1 MKSLLKLTGLL
12 VASLVLVGKVHAS
25 AATGMNVIEGSSHDF
40 TLTYKGVGTAAVSQ
54 CSTCHEMH
62 KPVKM
67 KPLWA
72 RNNSSATLAWKTK
85 SGALPENYTNTG
97 YDVGPLDP
105 TYSTVT
111 AGSQIAKADFVN
123 SRSGLCLSCHDGTQ
137 AVTSDGAMITGRAN
151 LSSGPLGAGDL
162 SENHRIGNERMAS
175 SYRLSGGVQVWT
187 NVTTASLKAGD
198 TVVYNGVTR
207 YFVGCTTCH
216 SMHSSPMENRKL
228 LVNSRDFAH
237 GPVCLDCHG
246 GK

>member
-25 AATGMNVIEGSSHDF
+25 AATGMNVIADSKHDF
-40 TLTYKGVGTAAVSQ
+40 TLTYTGGGAGAINQ

-72 RNNSSATLAWKTK
+72 RQNPDKNLTWKVK
-85 SGALPENYTNTG
+85 SGILPVEYTNTAF
-97 YDVGPLDP
+97 DADP
-105 TYSTVT
+105 IVASTA
-111 AGSQIAKADFVN
+111 AGSLIPAWAFVD

-137 AVTSDGAMITGRAN
+137 TVSDGGMITGRAN
-151 LSSGPLGAGDL
+151 LTIAPGDL
-162 SENHRIGNERMAS
+162 SQNHRIGNERTPVSKYGTVTDAS
-175 SYRLSGGVQVWT
+175 M
-187 NVTTASLKAGD
+187 KAGD
-198 TVVYNGVTR
+198 AVSITNVNGIVKTR

>member
-1 MKSLLKLTGLL
+1 MKSLLKVTGLL
-12 VASLVLVGKVHAS
+12 IAGLVLVGKVHAS
-25 AATGMNVIEGSSHDF
+25 EATGMNVIEGSKHDF
-40 TLTYKGVGTAAVSQ
+40 TLKFAGGVAGAAVSQ

-72 RNNSSATLAWKTK
+72 RQNPDANLNWIVK
-85 SGALPENYTNTG
+85 SGALPPEYTNTSFDNG
-97 YDVGPLDP
+97 
-105 TYSTVT
+105 TSTMT
-111 AGSQIAKADFVN
+111 AGSLIPKSAFVD

-137 AVTSDGAMITGRAN
+137 TVSDGGMITGRAN
-151 LSSGPLGAGDL
+151 LTIAPGDL
-162 SENHRIGNERMAS
+162 SQNHRIGNERLSPSA
-175 SYRLSGGVQVWT
+175 RTSGGV
-187 NVTTASLKAGD
+187 TTITVLSDAVLKAGD
-198 TVVYNGVTR
+198 AVTITNANGVAKTR

-228 LVNSRDFAH
+228 LVNSRDYSH